1 VGVGKNHVSQT
12 GHARSMSR
20 LAGRATS
27 AHLHGADDS
36 RFLIR
41 AAEPDGGPGSRGFFA
56 QRRWSSHMSDLT
68 RAVLGGLTF
77 IGLASIAFAGL
88 LIVFS

>member
-1 VGVGKNHVSQT
+1 
-12 GHARSMSR
+12 
-20 LAGRATS
+20 
-27 AHLHGADDS
+27 
-36 RFLIR
+36 
-41 AAEPDGGPGSRGFFA
+41 
-56 QRRWSSHMSDLT
+56 MSDLT